1 MGERSIYGVYLVG
14 KDSLIRIGKK
24 SFGLDNGMKR
34 TKEECEAVRTAP
46 GVCTIN
52 SAIFRRHLAVSVWT
66 ILRGMSGHGGARM
79 PRSRVPCIHAGSVTT
94 WHVGA

>member
-1 MGERSIYGVYLVG
+1 MG

-34 TKEECEAVRTAP
+34 TKEECEAVSTAP
-46 GVCTIN
+46 GVRTIN
-52 SAIFRRHLAVSVWT
+52 GAIFRRQFSGVS
-66 ILRGMSGHGGARM
+66 LDHSPGHVRAR
-79 PRSRVPCIHAGSVTT
+79 RCKHAHVENSLDSLGVITT